1 MNTIFIFIFN
11 FLGDIYM
18 WIFVLHTHCPVS
30 RILKPFIV
38 RCPHVFNCL
47 HCIARCIWKFSIL
60 QTRAVSR
67 STPVQLVG
75 KQPFCDKSAISQET
89 YILLTKQI
97 YYLMWK
103 NSGATFTKKLEITIV
118 QDWNHNTPGLYTLS
132 QLHIKSVSQNQTK
145 TEYGGR
151 LL

>member
-11 FLGDIYM
+11 FLGDIYI
-18 WIFVLHTHCPVS
+18 WTFVLHTHCPVS
-30 RILKPFIV
+30 WILKPFIV
-38 RCPHVFNCL
+38 RCPHGFNLL
-47 HCIARCIWKFSIL
+47 HCTAQCIWKFSIL

-67 STPVQLVG
+67 STPVQLVW
-75 KQPFCDKSAISQET
+75 KQPFVMSAISQET

-97 YYLMWK
+97 YSLMWGH
-103 NSGATFTKKLEITIV
+103 SGAIFTKKLEITIV
-118 QDWNHNTPGLYTLS
+118 QARNHNTPGLYTLP